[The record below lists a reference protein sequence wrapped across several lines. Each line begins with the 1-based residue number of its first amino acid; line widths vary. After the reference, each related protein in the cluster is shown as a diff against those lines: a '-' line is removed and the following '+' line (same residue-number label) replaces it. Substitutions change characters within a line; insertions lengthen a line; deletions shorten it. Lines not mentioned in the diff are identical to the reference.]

1 MKLPHGVLKQSESW
15 EQFQTHVAAL
25 ANTKEKGDA
34 FERLCQLF
42 LQTDSR
48 YKELKSVW
56 LLKEVPASIA
66 VQINLPGPDEGIDG
80 IAQTVDG
87 EFWSW
92 QAKYRDNPKQTLT
105 KNDLDGFSH
114 LSFTYCKGIV
124 KALVMHTSSEPIK
137 KHKLLQISEI
147 GLREFESLDA
157 EAWKRIHAAM
167 QGKFKPRP
175 PRKPR
180 PHQVKAIKQII
191 KHLLSNSRGRV
202 LMPCGTGKSLV
213 GFWVQKSL
221 KAKQVV
227 VAVPSLALLNQTLR
241 DWADEWAANG
251 QTVRYTVVAS
261 DESSA
266 DLGDTF
272 VGETYELGIDV
283 HTDTARIAKRL
294 KDLRKQHHVVFTTY
308 HSSHKLAEAAKRAGI
323 TFDLGIL
330 DEAHKTVGHKRD
342 RFATLL
348 DERKIRIRKR
358 LAMTATERV
367 LRGKNDDVL
376 SMDDHNVYGKVAFLY
391 TFKQAI
397 KDERIC
403 DYKIITLTV
412 SESRIRALIQ
422 ANKNVSLK
430 GKGKI
435 DRIRQAQDV
444 AAGELLT
451 KAFEQFGVRHAISFH
466 RSIDAAM
473 DFTDQWDVVGKMV
486 RRKVSSES
494 FHVSSRIPTG
504 KRVSLLRDFR
514 ESQAAVISN
523 ARCLTE
529 GVDVPNVDAILFADP
544 RKSQVDI
551 VQAVGRALRRD
562 PNNLNKIGYV
572 LLPVVVPDDQTV
584 EQFLESGAFKEI
596 GRVLATLSIHD
607 DRIAEEFRISDS
619 GEIAKGSESRILV
632 MGDVPVSVGEMVSAS
647 EFAKQCRAKMW
658 EKVGRLNW
666 RPFEE
671 AREFVRG
678 LGLKN
683 LVEWNSY
690 CDGELKN
697 LKELP
702 SDIPT
707 APQST
712 YVGKG
717 WKGAGD
723 WLGTG
728 RIATQFRQYQKF
740 ERARA
745 FARKLKIKNYT
756 EWRSYCR
763 GDMPLLA
770 QLPKDIPRAPQSTY
784 RDTGWISFGDW
795 FGTAAIGTSERIFR
809 PFREAKAFARKLK
822 LQSST
827 GWYAYCRGKL
837 PLLEK
842 LPLDIPTSPNRTY
855 ADKGWSGM
863 GDWLGTGTIAPS
875 LRKYRSFEQARKFA
889 RSLKFKSGA
898 GWKLFCKGALP
909 QLGTLPKDIPT
920 NPNATY
926 GKSGWLGMGDW
937 LGTGR
942 IADQLKTYRPFKEA
956 REFVHKLNLKKQKE
970 WYLYCQGKL
979 PHLQK
984 LPSDIPATP
993 NNTYSDKGWI
1003 NFGDWLGTGVIA
1015 HRLRQYR
1022 SFNEARAFAQ
1032 SLNLKK
1038 ISEWQSFCKG
1048 ELPHLGQLPADI
1060 PSCPNTTYA
1069 KKGWRSVGDWLGT
1082 GSISSSNRIFRP
1094 FQDAR
1099 KFIRSLKLKNNTQ
1112 WRAYCTGKLNHLG
1125 KLPSDIPAAPDR
1137 TYRDQGWISYGDWLG
1152 TGNIGPGLRKFRSF
1166 IEARKFVRSLK
1177 LKGQKEWIAFTKGEL
1192 PALGKLPIDIPATPS
1207 GTYSDK
1213 GWINFGDW
1221 LGTGYIGP
1229 RQRKYRSFNDARKFA
1244 RSLKLKSKTEWEAFT
1259 KGLMP
1264 HLGKLPSDI
1273 PAAPSMGKYANNGW
1287 NGFKDWLGTND

>member
-25 ANTKEKGDA
+25 ANPKQKGDA

-56 LLKEVPASIA
+56 LLKEVPASVA
-66 VQINLPGPDEGIDG
+66 LQINLPGPDEGIDG

-175 PRKPR
+175 PRPPR
-180 PHQVKAIKQII
+180 PHQVKAVKQII
-191 KHLLSNSRGRV
+191 KHLQSNSRGRV

-308 HSSHKLAEAAKRAGI
+308 HSSHKLAEAARRAGI

-367 LRGKNDDVL
+367 LQGKNDDVL
-376 SMDDHNVYGKVAFLY
+376 SMDDPKVYGKVAFLY

-430 GKGKI
+430 AKGKI

-466 RSIDAAM
+466 RSINAAM

-562 PNNLNKIGYV
+562 PNNPNKIGYV

-584 EQFLESGAFKEI
+584 EQFLKSGAFKEI

-671 AREFVRG
+671 AREFARG
-678 LGLKN
+678 LGLKKQM
-683 LVEWNSY
+683 EWNNF
-690 CDGELKN
+690 CTRKMPQLG
-697 LKELP
+697 ELP

-707 APQST
+707 NPNNPYARVGWAGYGDWLGTYAIANQLRKYRPFASARSFAHSLKLKGNAEWRLYCTGEMPNLEALPKDIPAAPDRIYLKHGWIGYGDWLGTGILPIHLRNYCSFEDARSFT
-712 YVGKG
+712 HDLKLKNNTEWISFCKGDLPNLGKLPSNIPAYPRKIYANKG
-717 WKGAGD
+717 WRSMGD

-728 RIATQFRQYQKF
+728 RVADQHKKYRSFGN
-740 ERARA
+740 
-745 FARKLKIKNYT
+745 ARKYTRQLKLKSRS
-756 EWRSYCR
+756 EWFSFCR
-763 GDMPLLA
+763 GEILKLGQLPFDIPKNPDKTYASKGWINYGDWLGTGNISCRLRVYRPFTDA
-770 QLPKDIPRAPQSTY
+770 RRFAHGLHLKSKSEWALFCKGALPRLGTLPKDIPSKP
-784 RDTGWISFGDW
+784 D
-795 FGTAAIGTSERIFR
+795 
-809 PFREAKAFARKLK
+809 
-822 LQSST
+822 
-827 GWYAYCRGKL
+827 
-837 PLLEK
+837 
-842 LPLDIPTSPNRTY
+842 NTY
-855 ADKGWSGM
+855 AHKGWMGM
-863 GDWLGTGTIAPS
+863 GDWLGTGAIAPQSRSFLPFVEAREFVRSLGLKSDPEWRKYRKGGMPKLPTLPINIPSNPNRTYANDGWSTMGDWLGTGMIASRKRVYRSFNDARKFAQNLKLKSWAEWIDFCHGKMPKLGMLPSDIPTHPTRTYAQKGWNGVGDWLGSGTIAPR
-875 LRKYRSFEQARKFA
+875 LRRFRSFTEARKFA
-889 RSLKFKSGA
+889 RSLKFKSGP
-898 GWKLFCKGALP
+898 GWK
-909 QLGTLPKDIPT
+909 
-920 NPNATY
+920 
-926 GKSGWLGMGDW
+926 
-937 LGTGR
+937 
-942 IADQLKTYRPFKEA
+942 
-956 REFVHKLNLKKQKE
+956 
-970 WYLYCQGKL
+970 
-979 PHLQK
+979 
-984 LPSDIPATP
+984 
-993 NNTYSDKGWI
+993 
-1003 NFGDWLGTGVIA
+1003 
-1015 HRLRQYR
+1015 
-1022 SFNEARAFAQ
+1022 
-1032 SLNLKK
+1032 
-1038 ISEWQSFCKG
+1038 SFCKG
-1048 ELPHLGQLPADI
+1048 ELPHLGNLPEDI
-1060 PSCPNTTYA
+1060 PSNPNRTYA
-1069 KKGWRSVGDWLGT
+1069 
-1082 GSISSSNRIFRP
+1082 
-1094 FQDAR
+1094 
-1099 KFIRSLKLKNNTQ
+1099 
-1112 WRAYCTGKLNHLG
+1112 
-1125 KLPSDIPAAPDR
+1125 
-1137 TYRDQGWISYGDWLG
+1137 DQGW
-1152 TGNIGPGLRKFRSF
+1152 
-1166 IEARKFVRSLK
+1166 
-1177 LKGQKEWIAFTKGEL
+1177 
-1192 PALGKLPIDIPATPS
+1192 
-1207 GTYSDK
+1207 
-1213 GWINFGDW
+1213 
-1221 LGTGYIGP
+1221 
-1229 RQRKYRSFNDARKFA
+1229 
-1244 RSLKLKSKTEWEAFT
+1244 
-1259 KGLMP
+1259 
-1264 HLGKLPSDI
+1264 
-1273 PAAPSMGKYANNGW
+1273 NGM
-1287 NGFKDWLGTND
+1287 KDWLGTSD

>member
-66 VQINLPGPDEGIDG
+66 LQINLPGPDEGIDG

-180 PHQVKAIKQII
+180 PHQVKAVKQII
-191 KHLLSNSRGRV
+191 KHLQSNSRGRV

-308 HSSHKLAEAAKRAGI
+308 HSSHKLAEAARRAGI

-376 SMDDHNVYGKVAFLY
+376 SMDDPKVYGKVAFLY

-430 GKGKI
+430 AKGKI

-562 PNNLNKIGYV
+562 PNNPNKIGYV
-572 LLPVVVPDDQTV
+572 LLPVVVADDQTV

-658 EKVGRLNW
+658 EKVARLNW

-671 AREFVRG
+671 ARAHAQSCR
-678 LGLKN
+678 LSN
-683 LVEWNSY
+683 SSEWFKY
-690 CDGELKN
+690 CNG
-697 LKELP
+697 
-702 SDIPT
+702 
-707 APQST
+707 Q
-712 YVGKG
+712 
-717 WKGAGD
+717 
-723 WLGTG
+723 
-728 RIATQFRQYQKF
+728 
-740 ERARA
+740 
-745 FARKLKIKNYT
+745 
-756 EWRSYCR
+756 
-763 GDMPLLA
+763 MPHLEN
-770 QLPKDIPRAPQSTY
+770 LPKDIPSSPNYIYSN
-784 RDTGWISFGDW
+784 TGWNGF
-795 FGTAAIGTSERIFR
+795 
-809 PFREAKAFARKLK
+809 
-822 LQSST
+822 
-827 GWYAYCRGKL
+827 
-837 PLLEK
+837 
-842 LPLDIPTSPNRTY
+842 
-855 ADKGWSGM
+855 
-863 GDWLGTGTIAPS
+863 
-875 LRKYRSFEQARKFA
+875 
-889 RSLKFKSGA
+889 
-898 GWKLFCKGALP
+898 
-909 QLGTLPKDIPT
+909 
-920 NPNATY
+920 
-926 GKSGWLGMGDW
+926 
-937 LGTGR
+937 
-942 IADQLKTYRPFKEA
+942 
-956 REFVHKLNLKKQKE
+956 
-970 WYLYCQGKL
+970 
-979 PHLQK
+979 
-984 LPSDIPATP
+984 
-993 NNTYSDKGWI
+993 
-1003 NFGDWLGTGVIA
+1003 
-1015 HRLRQYR
+1015 
-1022 SFNEARAFAQ
+1022 
-1032 SLNLKK
+1032 
-1038 ISEWQSFCKG
+1038 
-1048 ELPHLGQLPADI
+1048 
-1060 PSCPNTTYA
+1060 
-1069 KKGWRSVGDWLGT
+1069 
-1082 GSISSSNRIFRP
+1082 
-1094 FQDAR
+1094 
-1099 KFIRSLKLKNNTQ
+1099 
-1112 WRAYCTGKLNHLG
+1112 
-1125 KLPSDIPAAPDR
+1125 
-1137 TYRDQGWISYGDWLG
+1137 GDWLG
-1152 TGNIGPGLRKFRSF
+1152 TGNISNRNRIFRSF
-1166 IEARKFVRSLK
+1166 AKAKAFAHSLK
-1177 LKGQKEWIAFTKGEL
+1177 LKGQTDWSLFCTGAL
-1192 PALGKLPIDIPATPS
+1192 PNIGKLPFDIPSHPDR
-1207 GTYSDK
+1207 TYVNK
-1213 GWINFGDW
+1213 GWINMGDW
-1221 LGTGYIGP
+1221 LGTGILATNF
-1229 RQRKYRSFNDARKFA
+1229 RKYRSFIEARKFA
-1244 RSLKLKSKTEWEAFT
+1244 RSLKLKSGVEWKAFT
-1259 KGLMP
+1259 RGKMP
-1264 HLGKLPSDI
+1264 HLGTLPLDI
-1273 PAAPSMGKYANNGW
+1273 PAAPWMGKYLDQGW
-1287 NGFKDWLGTND
+1287 NGMKDWLGTSD

>member
-92 QAKYRDNPKQTLT
+92 QSKYRDNPKQTLT

-147 GLREFESLDA
+147 GLREFESLNA

-180 PHQVKAIKQII
+180 PHQVKAVKQII
-191 KHLLSNSRGRV
+191 KHLQSNSRGRV

-308 HSSHKLAEAAKRAGI
+308 HSSHKLAEAARRAGI
-323 TFDLGIL
+323 TFDFGIL

-376 SMDDHNVYGKVAFLY
+376 SMDDPKVYGKVAFLY

-430 GKGKI
+430 AKGKI

-562 PNNLNKIGYV
+562 PNNPNKIGYV
-572 LLPVVVPDDQTV
+572 LLPVVVQDDQTV

-671 AREFVRG
+671 AREFARG
-678 LGLKN
+678 LGLKKQM
-683 LVEWNSY
+683 EWNNF
-690 CDGELKN
+690 CTRKMPQLG
-697 LKELP
+697 ELP

-707 APQST
+707 NPNNPYAR
-712 YVGKG
+712 VGWAG
-717 WKGAGD
+717 YGD
-723 WLGTG
+723 WLGTYA
-728 RIATQFRQYQKF
+728 IANQLRKYRPFAS
-740 ERARA
+740 ARS
-745 FARKLKIKNYT
+745 FAHSLKLKGNA
-756 EWRSYCR
+756 EWRLYCT
-763 GDMPLLA
+763 GEMPNLEA
-770 QLPKDIPRAPQSTY
+770 LPKDIPAAPDRIY
-784 RDTGWISFGDW
+784 LKHGWIGF
-795 FGTAAIGTSERIFR
+795 
-809 PFREAKAFARKLK
+809 
-822 LQSST
+822 
-827 GWYAYCRGKL
+827 
-837 PLLEK
+837 
-842 LPLDIPTSPNRTY
+842 
-855 ADKGWSGM
+855 
-863 GDWLGTGTIAPS
+863 GDWLGTGTIATHLKIYKPFVQARRFARNLKLKNGTEWLAFCNGETTSLETLPEDIPVYPS
-875 LRKYRSFEQARKFA
+875 QTYANQGWLGMSDWLGTKKFSSKRCRSFAKAKIFVLQLKLKTRSEWFSFCRGEMPKLGQLPLDIPSNPDQTYASKGWINYGDWLGTGNISSRLRVYRPFTDARRFAHGLHLKSKSEWALFCKGALPRLGTLPKDIPSKPDNTYAHKGWMGMGDWLGTGAIAPQSRSFLPFVEAREFVRSLGLKSDPEWRKYRKGGMPKLPTLPINIPSNPNRTYANDGWSTMGDWLGTGMIASSKRVFRSFTEARKFA
-889 RSLKFKSGA
+889 RSLKFKSGP
-898 GWKLFCKGALP
+898 GWK
-909 QLGTLPKDIPT
+909 
-920 NPNATY
+920 
-926 GKSGWLGMGDW
+926 
-937 LGTGR
+937 
-942 IADQLKTYRPFKEA
+942 
-956 REFVHKLNLKKQKE
+956 
-970 WYLYCQGKL
+970 
-979 PHLQK
+979 
-984 LPSDIPATP
+984 
-993 NNTYSDKGWI
+993 
-1003 NFGDWLGTGVIA
+1003 
-1015 HRLRQYR
+1015 
-1022 SFNEARAFAQ
+1022 
-1032 SLNLKK
+1032 
-1038 ISEWQSFCKG
+1038 SFCKG
-1048 ELPHLGQLPADI
+1048 ELPHLGNLPEDI
-1060 PSCPNTTYA
+1060 PSNPNRTYA
-1069 KKGWRSVGDWLGT
+1069 
-1082 GSISSSNRIFRP
+1082 
-1094 FQDAR
+1094 
-1099 KFIRSLKLKNNTQ
+1099 
-1112 WRAYCTGKLNHLG
+1112 
-1125 KLPSDIPAAPDR
+1125 
-1137 TYRDQGWISYGDWLG
+1137 DQGW
-1152 TGNIGPGLRKFRSF
+1152 
-1166 IEARKFVRSLK
+1166 
-1177 LKGQKEWIAFTKGEL
+1177 
-1192 PALGKLPIDIPATPS
+1192 
-1207 GTYSDK
+1207 
-1213 GWINFGDW
+1213 
-1221 LGTGYIGP
+1221 
-1229 RQRKYRSFNDARKFA
+1229 
-1244 RSLKLKSKTEWEAFT
+1244 
-1259 KGLMP
+1259 
-1264 HLGKLPSDI
+1264 
-1273 PAAPSMGKYANNGW
+1273 NGM
-1287 NGFKDWLGTND
+1287 KDWLGTSD